1 MGAGAD
7 EPIAIV
13 DVGIGNTVS
22 IRETFRKAGVGTVVL
37 RDPVSLNSSYRKYV
51 LPGVGNF
58 AAFGRALRQSGW
70 WWELLEISSRE
81 ENRLLGI
88 CVGAQILFSQSDESI
103 LSEGLNLLEGEVRN
117 ITLSESRHVPRVG
130 WDYLE
135 HRVHKSGRKKTVEL
149 GSPEPRY
156 YFSHSYCMNP
166 SDSSAIYAT
175 SRSAPTIP
183 TIVRSHN
190 LLAVQFHPDR
200 SGVHGERFLRDF
212 AEGVF
217 DVA

>member
-1 MGAGAD
+1 MGVDAA

-22 IRETFRKAGVGTVVL
+22 IQETFRKAGVSTVVL
-37 RDPVSLNSSYRKYV
+37 RDPISLNSSLRKYV

-70 WWELLEISSRE
+70 WWELLNISSRE
-81 ENRLLGI
+81 ENRLMGI
-88 CVGAQILFSQSDESI
+88 CVGAQILFAQSEESI
-103 LSEGLNLLEGEVRN
+103 SAEGLNLLEGEVRKV
-117 ITLSESRHVPRVG
+117 TSSESRYVPRIG
-130 WDYLE
+130 WDYLAY
-135 HRVHKSGRKKTVEL
+135 RANIGGRKNAAGN

-166 SDSSAIYAT
+166 LDSSLIYAT
-175 SRSAPTIP
+175 SRSAPTVP
-183 TIVRSHN
+183 TIVRSNN

-200 SGVHGERFLRDF
+200 SGVFGQRFLRDF
-212 AEGVF
+212 AEGAL